1 MLSKITI
8 IGLVVGT
15 AIIAI
20 GGYSLL
26 LHIGMITIN
35 EDYVVEVGDSMSYTI
50 PAPNHTPQ
58 HMEIFGNAFDLKLQS
73 PGTGLQIPKP
83 GSENTFDSFKNRI
96 DEPLTLDWTHLQDG
110 ESRIKIQNTGDSEL
124 KITGVLIRSS
134 DPVFFTFDLMV
145 ITSGMVIIGFSMGFT
160 LRKPKGF

>member
-1 MLSKITI
+1 MLSKRTI

-35 EDYVVEVGDSMSYTI
+35 EDYVVGVGDSMSYTI
-50 PAPNHTPQ
+50 PAPASTPQ
-58 HMEIFGNAFDLKLQS
+58 HMKIIGDAFDVKLQS
-73 PGTGLQIPKP
+73 PGDGLQIPITPHKK
-83 GSENTFDSFKNRI
+83 EATI
-96 DEPLTLDWTHLQDG
+96 DWTHLVDG
-110 ESRIKIQNTGDSEL
+110 ETRIQIQNTGESEL
-124 KITGVLIRSS
+124 KITGILIRSS
-134 DPVFFTFDLMV
+134 DPVWFTFDLMV

>member
-1 MLSKITI
+1 MLSKRTI
-8 IGLVVGT
+8 IGLIVGS

-35 EDYVVEVGDSMSYTI
+35 EDYVVGVGDSMSYTI
-50 PAPNHTPQ
+50 PAPASTPQ
-58 HMEIFGNAFDLKLQS
+58 HMKIIGDAFDLKLQS
-73 PGTGLQIPKP
+73 PGVGLQIPITSHKK
-83 GSENTFDSFKNRI
+83 ETTI
-96 DEPLTLDWTHLQDG
+96 DWTHLVDG
-110 ESRIKIQNTGDSEL
+110 ETRVQIQNTGESEL
-124 KITGVLIRSS
+124 EITGILIRSS
-134 DPVFFTFDLMV
+134 DPVWFTFDLMV

>member
-1 MLSKITI
+1 MLSKRTI
-8 IGLVVGT
+8 IGLIVGS

-35 EDYVVEVGDSMSYTI
+35 EDYVVGVGDSMSYTI
-50 PAPNHTPQ
+50 PAPASTPQ
-58 HMEIFGNAFDLKLQS
+58 HMKIMGDAFDMKLQS
-73 PGTGLQIPKP
+73 PGDGLQIPITSHKK
-83 GSENTFDSFKNRI
+83 ETTI
-96 DEPLTLDWTHLQDG
+96 DWTHLADG
-110 ESRIKIQNTGDSEL
+110 ESKILIQNTGNTEL
-124 KITGVLIRSS
+124 SITGILIRSS
-134 DPVFFTFDLMV
+134 DPVWFTFDLMV

>member
-1 MLSKITI
+1 MLSKRTI
-8 IGLVVGT
+8 IGLIVGS

-35 EDYVVEVGDSMSYTI
+35 EDYVVGVGDSMSYTI
-50 PAPNHTPQ
+50 PAPASTPQ
-58 HMEIFGNAFDLKLQS
+58 HMKIIGDAFDMKLQS
-73 PGTGLQIPKP
+73 PGEGLQIPITSHKK
-83 GSENTFDSFKNRI
+83 ET
-96 DEPLTLDWTHLQDG
+96 TVDWTHLVDG
-110 ESRIKIQNTGDSEL
+110 ESRIQIQNTGESEL
-124 KITGVLIRSS
+124 EITGILIRSS
-134 DPVFFTFDLMV
+134 DPVWFTFDLMV

>member
-1 MLSKITI
+1 MLSKRTI

-26 LHIGMITIN
+26 THIGPLTVY
-35 EDYVVEVGDSMSYTI
+35 EDYTVAIGDSMSYTI

-58 HMEIFGNAFDLKLQS
+58 HMKIFGDAFDLKLES
-73 PGTGLQIPKP
+73 PSTGLQIPNMT
-83 GSENTFDSFKNRI
+83 SYQNE
-96 DEPLTLDWTHLQDG
+96 LTLDWVHVADG
-110 ESRIKIQNTGDSEL
+110 DTRIFIQNTGNSEL
-124 KITGVLIRSS
+124 SITGELIRTS
-134 DPVFFTFDLMV
+134 DPIWFTYDLMV